1 MTCFICKKDGHVASK
16 CPENIN
22 DTKVL
27 NQKTLNTTETPIFKR
42 PHPPTESSTTTD
54 FMESE
59 TTKENNENSD
69 EDSDD
74 KSSQSS
80 LDEAYKPKSG
90 KKLKKTHNDLALI
103 DWDLVENFTSISG
116 KTYPLSGKQ
125 VKEYLTHTYGI
136 KDISEITYNY
146 TEEILSLI
154 EMFNDLIP
162 IISHRSVKNRLSR
175 IVGKLKLLSLS
186 VEDYRELFS
195 YFSQKTLILG
205 DFNAHHTAWSY
216 TTDTRGRLLSDTS
229 INHNYV
235 FLNNGHFTRCAKFND
250 STICT
255 SPDISFC
262 SADLSLDFDWNITN
276 ESLGSDHL
284 IISIKTLDSTQNSPE
299 LKRNIKQANWV
310 EYTKHIESSCE
321 GIDYGNDIQSNYDK
335 FIRIIE
341 ESANKNIP
349 YIKTSFNPNKFKPK
363 PWWNPDLSKAV
374 AERRLSLKNFRKLR
388 TVENYLIYKEKV
400 VIARKLIRLAKR
412 NSWQRFCDSIDCNM
426 ASSEVWRKL
435 RWLKGYRNPVNYLSE
450 STAVSFVTE
459 LTPDSVSFQPL
470 NSSIDNSNPLFFSFS
485 ELNLILKRVDT
496 SAGLDSITYSMIS
509 HLPDN
514 AKKYLLHIFNT
525 IYRTGEIPYQWRRIK
540 LIAIPKRDTE
550 KVNTIN
556 ESKAQLPI
564 HDLKRLTE
572 DMIDIQFSD
581 YIKIYTDGSKTRDGS
596 SCAFYDIATDFGAKF
611 LIENSCIPIM
621 GVELIA
627 IKEAMHY
634 IESTSYHKIVILT
647 DSKSSLQHLLRSA
660 RGGCVGRNE
669 AYLVIKC
676 IYRLIRNGV
685 EVRLQWIPSHVGVRG
700 NEVADSLASKA
711 LRNGIPLDITPHY
724 TDYFPKIKNEN
735 YLKFKSY
742 FSECSQNRGLWYR
755 SIVDEPPRIPW
766 FASRNLNRKYL
777 TICFRTRT
785 YHIPLNKFNFTMKKR
800 DDPNC
805 KRCEREEDLLHL
817 VLECKI
823 NEQSRLDF
831 LNETRC
837 SRGELLFSLHQILS
851 SNFTAEHSGRFVS
864 FIIDSLNRRS
874 EYYKNA
880 H

>member
-16 CPENIN
+16 CPDNIN
-22 DTKVL
+22 NTNVL
-27 NQKTLNTTETPIFKR
+27 NQKTLDTAETPIFKR

-90 KKLKKTHNDLALI
+90 KKLKRTHNDLALI
-103 DWDLVENFTSISG
+103 DWDLVENFTSISS

-146 TEEILSLI
+146 TKESGAFI

-186 VEDYRELFS
+186 VEDYQELFS
-195 YFSQKTLILG
+195 YLSQKTIILG

-229 INHNYV
+229 INHYYV
-235 FLNNGHFTRCAKFND
+235 FLDNGHFTRCAKFND

-310 EYTKHIESSCE
+310 EYTKHIESTCE

-400 VIARKLIRLAKR
+400 VIPRKLIKLAKR

-426 ASSEVWRKL
+426 ASFEVWRKL
-435 RWLKGYRNPVNYLSE
+435 RWLR
-450 STAVSFVTE
+450 
-459 LTPDSVSFQPL
+459 
-470 NSSIDNSNPLFFSFS
+470 
-485 ELNLILKRVDT
+485 
-496 SAGLDSITYSMIS
+496 
-509 HLPDN
+509 
-514 AKKYLLHIFNT
+514 
-525 IYRTGEIPYQWRRIK
+525 
-540 LIAIPKRDTE
+540 
-550 KVNTIN
+550 
-556 ESKAQLPI
+556 AQLPI

-596 SCAFYDIATDFGAKF
+596 SFAFYDIATDFGSKF

-711 LRNGIPLDITPHY
+711 LRNDIPLDITPHY
-724 TDYFPKIKNEN
+724 TDYFPKIK
-735 YLKFKSY
+735 
-742 FSECSQNRGLWYR
+742 
-755 SIVDEPPRIPW
+755 
-766 FASRNLNRKYL
+766 
-777 TICFRTRT
+777 
-785 YHIPLNKFNFTMKKR
+785 KR
-800 DDPNC
+800 
-805 KRCEREEDLLHL
+805 
-817 VLECKI
+817 
-823 NEQSRLDF
+823 
-831 LNETRC
+831 
-837 SRGELLFSLHQILS
+837 ILS
-851 SNFTAEHSGRFVS
+851 
-864 FIIDSLNRRS
+864 
-874 EYYKNA
+874 
-880 H
+880 